1 MEERKKMSEEIREFT
16 RGGIPVLEIETADS
30 VLQVSPY
37 GAHVLS
43 FCPFEDDGRDLLWV
57 SGKSNFI
64 PGKAIR
70 GGIPV
75 CWPWFGS
82 AGTPGHG
89 IARIRMWETG
99 ERRREPDGSVTQTF
113 RLTAEDQGLRARLD
127 VTAGKAQT
135 VRLTT
140 ENISDRPVA
149 LSEALH
155 SYFAVGDIAKTE
167 VLGLECDYL
176 CKLAERNFTQ
186 SGPIRFSAETDRIF
200 NAGSRA
206 AVISDSVLERKICV
220 ERFGSESAVVWNPW
234 IEKAKRMED
243 FGDEEYRNMLC
254 IEAANAGGD
263 VRVLGPG
270 AKHEL
275 STRISLLA
283 D

>member
-1 MEERKKMSEEIREFT
+1 MSEMVRELT

-30 VLQVSPY
+30 VAQVSPY

-43 FCPFEDDGRDLLWV
+43 FRPFEDDGRDLLWV
-57 SGKSNFI
+57 SEKSNFTQ
-64 PGKAIR
+64 GKAIR

-75 CWPWFGS
+75 CWPWFGN

-99 ERRREPDGSVTQTF
+99 ELRKEPDGSATQTF
-113 RLTAEDQGLRARLD
+113 RLTAEDFGLRARLD
-127 VTAGKAQT
+127 VTVGKSLT

-140 ENISDRPVA
+140 ENISDKPA
-149 LSEALH
+149 TLSEALH
-155 SYFAVGDIAKTE
+155 SYFSVGDIAETE
-167 VLGLECDYL
+167 ILGLECDYQ
-176 CKLAERNFTQ
+176 CKLVQKNFTQ
-186 SGPIRFSAETDRIF
+186 SGPIRFGGETDRIYD
-200 NAGSRA
+200 AGSRA
-206 AVISDSVLERKICV
+206 AVIRDPVLGRKILV

-234 IEKAKRMED
+234 IEKSKNMAD

-263 VRVLGPG
+263 IRVLGPR

-275 STRISLLA
+275 STRISLLVG
-283 D
+283 